1 MFLSLVSLL
10 FLPNFFLL
18 KLFFTCRSGR
28 DGPLLSSEKKVD
40 KDSQKGFAPLNP
52 IPAPCGQSS
61 SFFRAA
67 GRLSGPSAANRR
79 LTGKRLKSQGAE
91 LSFSSVSVRRGT
103 SAPFRQSPP
112 FLSLLAGLRGPSG
125 RKPPA
130 GMGNARKA
138 KGAELSFSGV
148 SVRGGMFGP
157 TFYIFIEIWREL
169 LPGSRE
175 QESSFFPAWEN
186 RSRALGL
193 HSKKNA
199 CVRGAG
205 KEKTGCAIC
214 PAQPRGH
221 ARRGEGKDRESDLLG
236 AARAGRAR
244 RGEGKDRESDLLGA
258 AARACET
265 RRRKRQGER
274 LARRSRAGVRGWA
287 KAQTRC
293 VSCPPQVR

>member
-1 MFLSLVSLL
+1 
-10 FLPNFFLL
+10 
-18 KLFFTCRSGR
+18 
-28 DGPLLSSEKKVD
+28 
-40 KDSQKGFAPLNP
+40 
-52 IPAPCGQSS
+52 
-61 SFFRAA
+61 
-67 GRLSGPSAANRR
+67 
-79 LTGKRLKSQGAE
+79 
-91 LSFSSVSVRRGT
+91 
-103 SAPFRQSPP
+103 
-112 FLSLLAGLRGPSG
+112 
-125 RKPPA
+125 
-130 GMGNARKA
+130 MGNARKA

-193 HSKKNA
+193 HSKKTRA
-199 CVRGAG
+199 CEAQGKKRQGARFARRSRAG
-205 KEKTGCAIC
+205 MRDAAKEKTGRATCS
-214 PAQPRGH
+214 AQPR
-221 ARRGEGKDRESDLLG
+221 
-236 AARAGRAR
+236 GRAR